1 MAHDDYNEESNY
13 YESFNKEQL
22 LEKLNKITKEIE
34 IFKETKNQQEQQIL
48 NILKNQQYLIEQVL
62 AEKLF
67 KQPYELCKQYGKN
80 GYNQETLEAM
90 REAFEEKETSNS
102 LDDITTESIN
112 EQPFKNK

>member
-1 MAHDDYNEESNY
+1 MAHDHNEESNY
-13 YESFNKEQL
+13 YESLNKEQL
-22 LEKLNKITKEIE
+22 LEKLNKITE
-34 IFKETKNQQEQQIL
+34 ETKNQQDQRIL
-48 NILKNQQYLIEQVL
+48 NALKIQQYLIEQAL

-67 KQPYELCKQYGKN
+67 A
-80 GYNQETLEAM
+80 EAM